1 MECEKRQKMLV
12 EKDISIKAYKQASL
26 EGQKELTNLQ
36 NEANELRNSIKK
48 CKTKENRDKAEIT
61 ELLQIQLD
69 LMAKISTLKDAQKKV
84 MEQNETENDDSVAK
98 QLKSTGMK
106 KAQKVVKSKKI
117 NFTKKNF

>member
-1 MECEKRQKMLV
+1 MLV

-26 EGQKELTNLQ
+26 EGQKELSDLQ
-36 NEANELRNSIKK
+36 NEASDLRNSIKK

-84 MEQNETENDDSVAK
+84 MEQNETENENELVSRPEEDEGG
-98 QLKSTGMK
+98 TNGGRE
-106 KAQKVVKSKKI
+106 VVKLGS
-117 NFTKKNF
+117 